1 MARKA
6 RKDLG
11 TPFIHV
17 MVQGINK
24 EYIFYKDEYIVA
36 YMKMID
42 KNKKNCKFDILA
54 YCIMNNHA
62 HFLIYVEDIKEFGM
76 FMHKTNLMYAQM
88 YNAKEERSGVLF
100 RNRYQTEPIYNMEYL
115 INCIKYIHNNPVKAK
130 MVQKCEDYRY
140 SSYSDY
146 INNIGMSQNKIL
158 KEIFGEKCNYREI
171 FESTY
176 EKRYMDINDGNLDV
190 VGEYINE
197 GIKEFKH
204 IYNIGLVEIFAN
216 RECLKK
222 LIRFLKEKCNVK
234 YVEIRKYLEI
244 SRGVMESL
252 KKE

>member
-1 MARKA
+1 MKVDVQKMDIDFMAFSGHKMYGPTGIGVLYGKFELLQDLVPRNYGGDMNA
-6 RKDLG
+6 IFTKDGYYELREIPTRLEAG
-11 TPFIHV
+11 TPNIEGFI
-17 MVQGINK
+17 GLR
-24 EYIFYKDEYIVA
+24 A
-36 YMKMID
+36 
-42 KNKKNCKFDILA
+42 
-54 YCIMNNHA
+54 CI
-62 HFLIYVEDIKEFGM
+62 
-76 FMHKTNLMYAQM
+76 
-88 YNAKEERSGVLF
+88 
-100 RNRYQTEPIYNMEYL
+100 
-115 INCIKYIHNNPVKAK
+115 
-130 MVQKCEDYRY
+130 
-140 SSYSDY
+140 DY

-222 LIRFLKEKCNVK
+222 LISFLKEKCNVK